1 MNLSR
6 ATVYIPL
13 VELTD
18 QPNQLLE
25 IYCDGQSEW
34 DKKSLD
40 KDWHFVVSPLRPFGL
55 YEEGLKAVNSVHKL
69 SLKTPFW
76 ALYQRLKRYSWLD
89 TQRLHCVNVLDFEGE
104 SIQLGLA
111 IALLMNASR
120 SPVRCALATGKLSND
135 TQKDYDVAVDTVNGI
150 PQKLQLLVEKRQS
163 NTLPHGF
170 LYCFT
175 PYEYCH
181 NGKRYPVSHLP
192 EVKALAALNIQVKP
206 IRWLSEAAKILH
218 ADKSHF
224 LPQDKGLLASTGFIF
239 TLLLG
244 CLLYISWLNYPIKI
258 NVLIGKEKNE
268 PFLVCTN
275 RDESEVQYYDLQ
287 RDGAVALL
295 PILANKNQQYN
306 LGIGWR
312 IKPVKTPLTSVY
324 YIALID
330 VGEKA
335 AYKIITHDTET
346 QQPITV
352 AANHV
357 FEWYWPMEE
366 EIHKTHEE
374 ERVLM
379 IAMQRTPIAAE
390 AIYQRL
396 KARFPSSDSLN
407 VLEVRDFLTTQ
418 FPGSYA
424 FAYKSI
430 FSPPPCLKSMP

>member
-69 SLKTPFW
+69 SLKIPFW
-76 ALYQRLKRYSWLD
+76 AFYQRLKRYSWLD
-89 TQRLHCVNVLDFEGE
+89 NQRLHCVNILECEGE
-104 SIQLGLA
+104 SMQLGLA

-120 SPVRCALATGKLSND
+120 SPIRCTLATGKLSND
-135 TQKDYDVAVDTVNGI
+135 TQKDYDVAVDTVHGI

-163 NTLPHGF
+163 KTLPQGF

-175 PYEYCH
+175 PYDYLH
-181 NGKRYPVSHLP
+181 NGKRYPVSNLP

-206 IRWLSEAAKILH
+206 IRWLSDAAKVLH

-224 LPQDKGLLASTGFIF
+224 LSQDKGLLISTGIV
-239 TLLLG
+239 LIVLLG
-244 CLLYISWLNYPIKI
+244 FLLYVSWLSYPIKI
-258 NVLIGKEKNE
+258 NVLVGKAKNE

-275 RDESEVQYYDLQ
+275 RDESDVQYYDLK

-295 PILANKNQQYN
+295 PTLANKNKQYN
-306 LGIGWR
+306 LGIAWR
-312 IKPVKTPLTSVY
+312 IMPMKTPLTALY

-335 AYKIITHDTET
+335 AYKIITQNTKT
-346 QQPITV
+346 QEPITV
-352 AANHV
+352 LADEI

-366 EIHKTHEE
+366 EINKTHEE

-390 AIYQRL
+390 DIYQLL
-396 KARFPSSDSLN
+396 KARFPVSDSLK

>member
-69 SLKTPFW
+69 SLKIPFW
-76 ALYQRLKRYSWLD
+76 ALYQRFKRYSWLD
-89 TQRLHCVNVLDFEGE
+89 TQRLHCVNILDFEGE
-104 SIQLGLA
+104 SMQLGLA
-111 IALLMNASR
+111 IALLMNSSR
-120 SPVRCALATGKLSND
+120 SPIRYTIATGKLSND

-150 PQKLQLLVEKRQS
+150 PQKLQLLLEKRQS
-163 NTLPHGF
+163 NALPRDF

-175 PYEYCH
+175 PYEYLH
-181 NGKRYPVSHLP
+181 NGKRYPVNNLP

-206 IRWLSEAAKILH
+206 IRWLSDAAKILH
-218 ADKSHF
+218 ADESHF
-224 LPQDKGLLASTGFIF
+224 LPEDKSLLVSTSIIAILFIWL
-239 TLLLG
+239 TLHV
-244 CLLYISWLNYPIKI
+244 SWLNYPIHI
-258 NVLIGKEKNE
+258 DVLRGKEKNE

-275 RDESEVQYYDLQ
+275 RDETEVQYYDLK
-287 RDGAVALL
+287 RDGSVALL
-295 PILANKNQQYN
+295 PILADKNQDYN
-306 LGIGWR
+306 LGIGWK
-312 IKPVKTPLTSVY
+312 IKPLKTPLTSLY

-346 QQPITV
+346 QQAITV
-352 AANHV
+352 AADDV
-357 FEWYWPMEE
+357 FQWYWPMEE
-366 EIHKTHEE
+366 EINKTYEE

-390 AIYQRL
+390 DIYQL
-396 KARFPSSDSLN
+396 LIARFPESESLK

-430 FSPPPCLKSMP
+430 FSSPPCVKSMP